1 MVLNQLFNEKPS
13 LELVNK
19 IIQKFG
25 LKDINDTTEFTTLDM
40 DKINTLVNIKPLVDE
55 IRDCYIPCKR
65 VKYASEFNN
74 KTVIT
79 ILRQFIKMYDH
90 DLSSKEK
97 FIKGTKYLVYK
108 IITKQDKDFSKK
120 NKKYINKKEITIVFD

>member
-108 IITKQDKDFSKK
+108 IITKQDKVFYKQ
-120 NKKYINKKEITIVFD
+120 NKK